1 MGVFMAEKLGDRP
14 ICHNDGGLTRR
25 LHLPHMSASPSPSVR
40 IRFACFEVDLQSQ
53 ELFRDGVPVRLPN
66 QSFLALAA
74 LIERPGALV
83 TREEL
88 RARLWPDKRVVE
100 FEQGLNA
107 VINRL
112 REALGDNADD
122 PVYIETLPR
131 RGYRFMAAL
140 ARPADVAQPPPASAE
155 APAAPRPRLNRFVR
169 PGAAVLLMAVLVGAF
184 LALRRPTPPPTAPRS
199 AALTVMPL
207 TSLLGQEHMPALSP
221 DGTHV
226 LFAWEAEAGKGFDL
240 YLRPLD
246 SERLTRLTRSPA
258 VATAGAWSPDGGRIA
273 VARSGGGLFLMDATG
288 GGERRLVGG
297 SFTQESLMQP
307 SWAPDGHTLAYSVV
321 ESRGRHVV
329 RLLDLGSLAEHSLA
343 APSECWHAG
352 APAFSPD
359 GRQLAFVC
367 TRSMAVYEV
376 YVVERSAGAAPRKLA
391 HFSGLPQGLAWRDA
405 QHLLVA
411 NDSGD
416 GTGLWTV
423 AMDGR
428 RDLRQAAEDSLAPGL
443 AVAAGRLVYSRARQ
457 VIDIWHL
464 PLRDPGPARRWIYS
478 TRQQLTPSYSPDGAR
493 IAFQSNRSGSPEI
506 WIADANGANAA
517 RLTSFNGPLAG
528 GPSWCSDGRRLAF
541 DSRESGMSA
550 IYIVDT
556 LERVPR
562 RVASSRDNLAL
573 PVWSSDCRFLIA
585 SDGREGLYR
594 VPAEGGQAEKFSA
607 QRSYQAAVAGERV
620 VFNAAGPDGV
630 TLWSKP
636 ITGGK
641 ELPLPGLPA
650 LGYSDSWTTDG
661 RWLYFTDT
669 TRRPVEVR
677 RYSLA
682 DARLETVGSLP
693 NIPTPLGGLGMAVSP
708 DGESL
713 LYTHTEDTQGDLVIA
728 TPQQPD

>member
-1 MGVFMAEKLGDRP
+1 
-14 ICHNDGGLTRR
+14 
-25 LHLPHMSASPSPSVR
+25 MSASSSPSVR
-40 IRFACFEVDLQSQ
+40 IRFARFEVDLQSQ
-53 ELFRDGVPVRLPN
+53 ELFRDGLPVRLPN

-140 ARPADVAQPPPASAE
+140 APATDGVQPSPASPE
-155 APAAPRPRLNRFVR
+155 IPAAPSGRRLKRF
-169 PGAAVLLMAVLVGAF
+169 PWPAAVLLLMVVLVAAF
-184 LALRRPTPPPTAPRS
+184 LALRRPAPPQTETARG
-199 AALTVMPL
+199 ARLTVMPL

-221 DGTHV
+221 DGGHV
-226 LFAWEAEAGKGFDL
+226 LFAWEPEAGKGFDL

-258 VATAGAWSPDGGRIA
+258 VATAGAWSPDGRRIA
-273 VARSGGGLFLMDATG
+273 VARAGGGIFLMDATG
-288 GGERRLVGG
+288 GGERRLARG
-297 SFTQESLMQP
+297 SFTQESLMLP
-307 SWAPDGHTLAYSVV
+307 SWAPDGRTLAYSVV
-321 ESRGRHVV
+321 EARGRHVV
-329 RLLDLGSLAEHSLA
+329 RLLDLGSLAEHSLP

-376 YVVERSAGAAPRKLA
+376 YVVDRTAGAAPRKLA

-428 RDLRQAAEDSLAPGL
+428 RELRQTAEDSLAPGL
-443 AVAAGRLVYSRARQ
+443 AVGAGRLVYSRARL
-457 VIDIWHL
+457 VIDIWQL
-464 PLRDPGPARRWIYS
+464 PLRVPDPARRWIYS

-528 GPSWCSDGRRLAF
+528 GPNWCSDGRRLAF

-562 RVASSRDNLAL
+562 RVASLRDNLAL
-573 PVWSSDCRFLIA
+573 PVWSSDCRFLFA

-594 VPAEGGQAEKFSA
+594 VPAEGGQAERFSS
-607 QRSYQAAVAGERV
+607 QRSYQAVVAGETV
-620 VFNAAGPDGV
+620 IFNAAGADGV

-636 ITGGK
+636 VTGGK
-641 ELPLPGLPA
+641 EHPLPGLPA
-650 LGYSDSWTTDG
+650 LGYADSWTTDG

-669 TRRPVEVR
+669 SRRPVGLR

-713 LYTHTEDTQGDLVIA
+713 LYTHTEDTQSDLVIA
-728 TPQQPD
+728 TAQPD